1 MNEYSEALELV
12 SNKIMELRAVT
23 PSKQFDKDRLAEV
36 EINKFYYEGR
46 AVDRIMIVLRAS
58 GCEHYGKTG
67 GCSMCS
73 HFNGTV
79 QGERLQTKIISISGI
94 R

>member
-1 MNEYSEALELV
+1 M
-12 SNKIMELRAVT
+12 T

-73 HFNGTV
+73 HLMEQFK
-79 QGERLQTKIISISGI
+79 GERLQTKIISISGI

>member
-67 GCSMCS
+67 GCAMCS
-73 HFNGTV
+73 HFNG
-79 QGERLQTKIISISGI
+79 SIGRSN
-94 R
+94 RKF